1 MANTTQ
7 DTHGQPMRIANPEE
21 GGAKGEV
28 WAFIRALL
36 IVVAVAAAAA
46 YFFFM

>member
-7 DTHGQPMRIANPEE
+7 GAHGQPMRIAHPEE
-21 GGAKGEV
+21 GASKGEV

-36 IVVAVAAAAA
+36 IVVAIAAGAA